1 MSEIF
6 PKLSSNS
13 SHTNSRSRLAEYALG
28 PSYRSNIE
36 TDQINESYA
45 TVVTSFS
52 IYKLV
57 TEVTKQFRELPAY
70 KAGLIDEKG
79 NFLKA
84 ENVLTRKEK
93 EILSPFARLVIGIKR
108 LVGNLSSSKLKAEF
122 GYIQTAAKALAFE
135 CKELGG
141 DENLF
146 LEELQKTIDV
156 LCEDGEIGNVV
167 GGGISGGPQVG
178 TANPALAGIDP
189 PLNFSLKKR
198 LLRRKNVIPES

>member
-1 MSEIF
+1 MHKVIF
-6 PKLSSNS
+6 KLSSDS
-13 SHTNSRSRLAEYALG
+13 SNTNTRSRLAEYALG
-28 PSYRSNIE
+28 SSNRSNSE
-36 TDQINESYA
+36 ANQINESYA

-57 TEVTKQFRELPAY
+57 TEVTKQFKELPAY

-79 NFLKA
+79 NFLKP
-84 ENVLTRKEK
+84 EHILTRREK
-93 EILSPFARLVIGIKR
+93 DILSPFARLVIGIKR
-108 LVGNLSSSKLKAEF
+108 LVGNLSSSRLKAEF

-141 DENLF
+141 DEHLF

-167 GGGISGGPQVG
+167 GGGIAGGPQVG
-178 TANPALAGIDP
+178 TPNPALAGIDP
-189 PLNFSLKKR
+189 PLNLTFKKK
-198 LLRRKNVIPES
+198 LLRRKNVIPNS